1 MGKNDFRSSC
11 YYGVFLPST
20 GHRLGLSKNVHEPRR
35 SCCTSRKTS
44 GYLANK
50 LTTGSFA
57 VLFSAWQEI
66 ELLQVVQV
74 YKITYYFSL
83 YQVPPI
89 TNYTMKGRT
98 YRYYTQD
105 PLYPFGYGL
114 SYSTF
119 TYSNLQLT
127 SNKIE
132 PGQQIDVTVSVKN
145 NGPYDAEE
153 VRSNFFA
160 INLTTL
166 LLTFNWCLNRRVKV
180 RT

>member
-1 MGKNDFRSSC
+1 
-11 YYGVFLPST
+11 
-20 GHRLGLSKNVHEPRR
+20 
-35 SCCTSRKTS
+35 
-44 GYLANK
+44 
-50 LTTGSFA
+50 
-57 VLFSAWQEI
+57 
-66 ELLQVVQV
+66 
-74 YKITYYFSL
+74 
-83 YQVPPI
+83 
-89 TNYTMKGRT
+89 MKGRT

-119 TYSNLQLT
+119 TYSNLQLS

-153 VRSNFFA
+153 VRSIFFV

-166 LLTFNWCLNRRVKV
+166 LLTLNWCLNRRVKV